1 MLLHY
6 KVFNVLY
13 TVISILFFIS
23 PYNVFVFQSTITNW
37 HFVFCFFV
45 FLYLLFITLCG
56 AKGCGNPDPFY
67 IKPKVH
73 AKEEEMSENEQR
85 ESKLL
90 GGIAEDNP
98 ILGELRPQK
107 GKAAHPQG

>member
-1 MLLHY
+1 MTSHTETSRTS
-6 KVFNVLY
+6 KPSSPSEEPDSRVFRGY
-13 TVISILFFIS
+13 
-23 PYNVFVFQSTITNW
+23 
-37 HFVFCFFV
+37 
-45 FLYLLFITLCG
+45 CG